1 MIYYNHRKH
10 HFRKEKGE
18 MKMLNKLFGRKER
31 TYVIIK
37 RQWTKWGYE
46 ETREEVTYSTRE
58 DARRYA
64 EYLNRI
70 EKDKSI
76 VYIERYV

>member
-1 MIYYNHRKH
+1 
-10 HFRKEKGE
+10 
-18 MKMLNKLFGRKER
+18 MLNKLFKRKER